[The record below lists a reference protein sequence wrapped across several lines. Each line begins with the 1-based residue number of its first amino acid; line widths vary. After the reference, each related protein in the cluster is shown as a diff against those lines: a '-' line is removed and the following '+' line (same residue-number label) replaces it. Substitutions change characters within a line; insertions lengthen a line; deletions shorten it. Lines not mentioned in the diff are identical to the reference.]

1 MLVRAHAHYGYCGA
15 EEVYE
20 EEFENSATDEE
31 IEEYF
36 NEWIEDHYRAHWEP
50 VSDQVDAYE
59 NWF

>member
-1 MLVRAHAHYGYCGA
+1 MNVLFSYSSGA
-15 EEVYE
+15 LNDREIVK
-20 EEFENSATDEE
+20 FTDDATDEE

-36 NEWIEDHYRAHWEP
+36 NEWIEDHYRARWEP